1 MSNTVSNQVTLT
13 WTSCMG
19 PRSRRKLA
27 VLGDTV
33 LGRDPGES
41 VSTDVRA
48 GICRARAGTATL
60 PTSPDS

>member
-1 MSNTVSNQVTLT
+1 
-13 WTSCMG
+13 MG

-27 VLGDTV
+27 VQGDTV

-41 VSTDVRA
+41 VSTDVLA